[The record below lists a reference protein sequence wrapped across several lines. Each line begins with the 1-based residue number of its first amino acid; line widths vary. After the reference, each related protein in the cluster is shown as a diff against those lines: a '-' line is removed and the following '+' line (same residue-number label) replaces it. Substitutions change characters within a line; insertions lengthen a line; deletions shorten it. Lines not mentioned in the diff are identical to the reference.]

1 MTEGLV
7 RTSTAPCLSCAA
19 GGLRKKD
26 KETMRR
32 TAAYNRTQVVMEST
46 VAKHPVLERHGG
58 GGSLCGDYDVLNVS
72 VSVCVC
78 TRVGVS
84 VAGPIQHHKCMHLC
98 TGFKG

>member
-32 TAAYNRTQVVMEST
+32 TTANNRTQVVMEPT
-46 VAKHPVLERHGG
+46 FAKHPVLEGRGWGG
-58 GGSLCGDYDVLNVS
+58 DL
-72 VSVCVC
+72 
-78 TRVGVS
+78 
-84 VAGPIQHHKCMHLC
+84 
-98 TGFKG
+98 

>member
-32 TAAYNRTQVVMEST
+32 TTANNRTQVVMEPT
-46 VAKHPVLERHGG
+46 FAKHPVLEGRGWGG
-58 GGSLCGDYDVLNVS
+58 FVMIMMYCVCEHALFAGPGVVNLT
-72 VSVCVC
+72 SVCIC
-78 TRVGVS
+78 ACVS
-84 VAGPIQHHKCMHLC
+84 N
-98 TGFKG
+98 KGYTLM